1 MIDISD
7 KKEGAREALASGFIH
22 LSEESLKAI
31 TEGTVREKSGD
42 ITVTA
47 LEYEAYIEM
56 AESTMQNILA
66 GSIKKFAL
74 IDAVAVHRIGRL
86 GIGEASI
93 AIAVSAQHRKEGFD
107 GCSEILNRI
116 KAEAPIWKKDI
127 IDEKITRW
135 HD

>member
-1 MIDISD
+1 MMASIVSGPIVIDDIL
-7 KKEGAREALASGFIH
+7 KKLNPGNTGAIVTFI
-22 LSEESLKAI
+22 
-31 TEGTVREKSGD
+31 GTVREKSGD

-56 AESTMQNILA
+56 AESTMVNILS

-74 IDAVAVHRIGRL
+74 IDAIAVHRIGRL

>member
-1 MIDISD
+1 MASIVSGPIVIDDIL
-7 KKEGAREALASGFIH
+7 KKLNPGNTGAIVTFI
-22 LSEESLKAI
+22 
-31 TEGTVREKSGD
+31 GTVREKSGD

>member
-1 MIDISD
+1 MMALIVSGPIVVDD
-7 KKEGAREALASGFIH
+7 VLKKLHPGNTGAIVTFI
-22 LSEESLKAI
+22 
-31 TEGTVREKSGD
+31 GTVREKTGD
-42 ITVTA
+42 NTITS

-56 AESTMQNILA
+56 AESTMLNILA
-66 GSIKKFAL
+66 SSIKKFAL

-93 AIAVSAQHRKEGFD
+93 MIAVSAQHRKEGFD

-127 IDEKITRW
+127 IDEKTAIW
-135 HD
+135 HN

>member
-1 MIDISD
+1 MMASIVSGPIVIDEIL
-7 KKEGAREALASGFIH
+7 KKLNPGNTGAIVTFI
-22 LSEESLKAI
+22 
-31 TEGTVREKSGD
+31 GTVREKSGD

-56 AESTMQNILA
+56 AESTMVNILA

-74 IDAVAVHRIGRL
+74 IDAIAVHRIGRL

>member
-1 MIDISD
+1 MMASIVSGPIVIDDIL
-7 KKEGAREALASGFIH
+7 KKLNPGNTGAIVTFI
-22 LSEESLKAI
+22 
-31 TEGTVREKSGD
+31 GTVREKSGD

-56 AESTMQNILA
+56 AESTMVNILS

-74 IDAVAVHRIGRL
+74 IDAIAVHRIGRL

-135 HD
+135 HN

>member
-1 MIDISD
+1 MMASIVSGPIVIDDIL
-7 KKEGAREALASGFIH
+7 KKLNPGNTGAIVTFI
-22 LSEESLKAI
+22 
-31 TEGTVREKSGD
+31 GTVREKSGD

-56 AESTMQNILA
+56 AESMMQNILA

>member
-1 MIDISD
+1 MMASIVSGPIVIDDIL
-7 KKEGAREALASGFIH
+7 KKLNPGNTGAIVTFI
-22 LSEESLKAI
+22 
-31 TEGTVREKSGD
+31 GTVREKSGD

-56 AESTMQNILA
+56 AESTMVNILA

-74 IDAVAVHRIGRL
+74 IDAIAVHRIGRL

>member
-1 MIDISD
+1 MASIVSGPIVIDDIL
-7 KKEGAREALASGFIH
+7 KKLNPGNTGAIVTFI
-22 LSEESLKAI
+22 
-31 TEGTVREKSGD
+31 GTVREKSGD

-56 AESTMQNILA
+56 AESTMVNILA

-74 IDAVAVHRIGRL
+74 IDAIAVHRIGRL

>member
-1 MIDISD
+1 MMASIVSGPIIIDDIL
-7 KKEGAREALASGFIH
+7 KKLNPGNTGAIVTFI
-22 LSEESLKAI
+22 
-31 TEGTVREKSGD
+31 GTVREKSGD

-56 AESTMQNILA
+56 AESTMLNILA
-66 GSIKKFAL
+66 GSIKKFGL
-74 IDAVAVHRIGRL
+74 IDAIAVHRIGRL
-86 GIGEASI
+86 SIGEASI
-93 AIAVSAQHRKEGFD
+93 VIAASAQHRKEGFD

>member
-1 MIDISD
+1 MMASIVSGPIVIDDIL
-7 KKEGAREALASGFIH
+7 KKLNPGNTGAIVTFI
-22 LSEESLKAI
+22 
-31 TEGTVREKSGD
+31 GTVREKSGD

-56 AESTMQNILA
+56 AESIMLNILA
-66 GSIKKFAL
+66 ASIKKFGL
-74 IDAVAVHRIGRL
+74 IDAIAVHRIGRL
-86 GIGEASI
+86 SIGEASI
-93 AIAVSAQHRKEGFD
+93 AIAASAQHRKEGFD

-135 HD
+135 HN

>member
-1 MIDISD
+1 MMASIVSGPIVIDDIL
-7 KKEGAREALASGFIH
+7 KKLNPGNTGAIVTFI
-22 LSEESLKAI
+22 
-31 TEGTVREKSGD
+31 GTVREKSGD

-86 GIGEASI
+86 DIGEASI

>member
-1 MIDISD
+1 MMASIVSGPIVIDDIL
-7 KKEGAREALASGFIH
+7 KKLNPGNTGAIVTFI
-22 LSEESLKAI
+22 
-31 TEGTVREKSGD
+31 GTVREKSGD

-74 IDAVAVHRIGRL
+74 IEAVAVHRIGRH

>member
-1 MIDISD
+1 MMASIVSGPIVIDDIL
-7 KKEGAREALASGFIH
+7 KKLTPGNTGAIVTFI
-22 LSEESLKAI
+22 
-31 TEGTVREKSGD
+31 GTVREKSGD

-56 AESTMQNILA
+56 AESTMLNILA
-66 GSIKKFAL
+66 GTIKKFAL
-74 IDAVAVHRIGRL
+74 IDAIAVHRIGRL

>member
-1 MIDISD
+1 MMASIVSGPIVIDDIL
-7 KKEGAREALASGFIH
+7 KKLNPGNTGAIVTFI
-22 LSEESLKAI
+22 
-31 TEGTVREKSGD
+31 GTVREKSGD

>member
-1 MIDISD
+1 MASIVSGPIVIDDIL
-7 KKEGAREALASGFIH
+7 KKLNPGNTGAIVTFI
-22 LSEESLKAI
+22 
-31 TEGTVREKSGD
+31 GTVREKSGD

-56 AESTMQNILA
+56 AESTMVNILS

-74 IDAVAVHRIGRL
+74 IDAIAVHRIGRL